1 MSIPVVTFGPD
12 QQFVVGGLE
21 RLHGPITVV
30 RRCTELTELLAAC
43 ESGLAMAAVISADT
57 SDLSSSL
64 VERLDAVGVSVVVL
78 TDDAEEMLRLEA
90 IGVLP
95 ERADIAAADLADR
108 ISRAVDRQRESP
120 RAAAGTAFA
129 GLFPDA
135 EVQLPAAEVVRE
147 GAGRVIAV
155 WGPVGA
161 PGRTTV
167 AVNVAA
173 ELAARGS
180 SVILADADSYGASAS
195 AMLGLLDES
204 AGLAQA
210 CRLADQGVLDVAG
223 LTRIAEEVNVRAN
236 SFRLL
241 GGITRADRWTELRP
255 SALSAVVERAKQL
268 ADVVVV
274 DVGFCLEA
282 DEELSFDSMTPRRNG
297 AALKIMELADEVIAV
312 GAADAVGIPRLVR
325 GLGEL
330 KDAAE
335 QATIRVVL
343 NKVRQSS
350 VGRGPRQQLLQAWE
364 RFGPGMAISAYLPSD
379 PAACDAALLSGTV
392 LLESA
397 PDSALR
403 KAIAELSCADIQQNR
418 ESAGRNTRALGFL
431 KR

>member
-1 MSIPVVTFGPD
+1 
-12 QQFVVGGLE
+12 
-21 RLHGPITVV
+21 
-30 RRCTELTELLAAC
+30 
-43 ESGLAMAAVISADT
+43 
-57 SDLSSSL
+57 
-64 VERLDAVGVSVVVL
+64 
-78 TDDAEEMLRLEA
+78 
-90 IGVLP
+90 
-95 ERADIAAADLADR
+95 
-108 ISRAVDRQRESP
+108 
-120 RAAAGTAFA
+120 
-129 GLFPDA
+129 
-135 EVQLPAAEVVRE
+135 
-147 GAGRVIAV
+147 
-155 WGPVGA
+155 
-161 PGRTTV
+161 
-167 AVNVAA
+167 
-173 ELAARGS
+173 
-180 SVILADADSYGASAS
+180 
-195 AMLGLLDES
+195 
-204 AGLAQA
+204 
-210 CRLADQGVLDVAG
+210 
-223 LTRIAEEVNVRAN
+223 
-236 SFRLL
+236 
-241 GGITRADRWTELRP
+241 
-255 SALSAVVERAKQL
+255 
-268 ADVVVV
+268 VVV

-297 AALKIMELADEVIAV
+297 AALKIMELADDIAV

-343 NKVRQSS
+343 NKVRKSS